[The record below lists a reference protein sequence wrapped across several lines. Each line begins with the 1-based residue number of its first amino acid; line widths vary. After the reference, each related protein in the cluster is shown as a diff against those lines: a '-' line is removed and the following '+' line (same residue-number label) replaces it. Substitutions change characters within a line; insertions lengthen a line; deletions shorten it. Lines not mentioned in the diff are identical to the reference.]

1 MIKKILP
8 VIIFISPLLSD
19 ETKNYKY
26 GCPVPDILMQTLKL
40 TENERKYPYL
50 IRTNDIKNLNGFE
63 KVIKKYPHTYENK
76 NDKLVIDCHNE
87 DNCVKIS
94 IDLISS
100 GISNIDLGLF
110 QINYD
115 SFPFN
120 MYTYFNEQF
129 GYRNACKVVL
139 SKIKITKDWDW
150 RTLAAYH
157 SLTPKHN
164 EKYKNKLITNYQYL
178 LKKEKEKKE
187 NPINENV
194 VSEIKE
200 IKKEIKNDEVKVAHN
215 KLKVPTQKTKSQKEF
230 FKVTKENHFADNKL

>member
-1 MIKKILP
+1 M
-8 VIIFISPLLSD
+8 FISPLLSD

-26 GCPVPDILMQTLKL
+26 GCPVPDILMQTIKL
-40 TENERKYPYL
+40 TENHKKNPYL
-50 IRTNDIKNLNGFE
+50 IRTNDIDNLKRFE
-63 KVIKKYPHTYENK
+63 KIVKKYPHSYPDK

-230 FKVTKENHFADNKL
+230 FKVTKENHFADNYNTPRKLNNFL

>member
-26 GCPVPDILMQTLKL
+26 GCPVPDILMQTIKL
-40 TENERKYPYL
+40 TENDKKNPYL

-63 KVIKKYPHTYENK
+63 KVIKKYPHSYPYK

-178 LKKEKEKKE
+178 LKKEKGKKE

>member
-1 MIKKILP
+1 M
-8 VIIFISPLLSD
+8 LSD

-26 GCPVPDILMQTLKL
+26 GCPVPDILMQTIKL
-40 TENERKYPYL
+40 TENHKKNPYL
-50 IRTNDIKNLNGFE
+50 IRTNDTDNLKRFE
-63 KVIKKYPHTYENK
+63 KIVKKYSHSYPDK

-164 EKYKNKLITNYQYL
+164 ENYQNKLMTNYQYL

-194 VSEIKE
+194 VAEIKE

-215 KLKVPTQKTKSQKEF
+215 KLKIPTQKTKSQKEF

>member
-8 VIIFISPLLSD
+8 IILFVSPLFSQ
-19 ETKNYKY
+19 ETNEYKY

-94 IDLISS
+94 IDLIES
-100 GISNIDLGLF
+100 GISNLDLGLF

>member
-8 VIIFISPLLSD
+8 IIIFISPLFSQ
-19 ETKNYKY
+19 ETNEYKY

-63 KVIKKYPHTYENK
+63 KVIKKYPHSYPYK

-94 IDLISS
+94 IDLIES
-100 GISNIDLGLF
+100 GISNLDLGLF

>member
-8 VIIFISPLLSD
+8 IIIFISPLLSD

-26 GCPVPDILMQTLKL
+26 GCPVPDILMQTIKL
-40 TENERKYPYL
+40 TENHKKNPYL
-50 IRTNDIKNLNGFE
+50 IRTNDTNNLKRFE
-63 KVIKKYPHTYENK
+63 KIVRKYPHSYPYK

-94 IDLISS
+94 IDLIES
-100 GISNIDLGLF
+100 GISNLDLGLF

-157 SLTPKHN
+157 SLTPKLN
-164 EKYKNKLITNYQYL
+164 EKYQMKLIKNYTLLTQNKKQKNGNKIIDTNKNIKNKN
-178 LKKEKEKKE
+178 
-187 NPINENV
+187 
-194 VSEIKE
+194 
-200 IKKEIKNDEVKVAHN
+200 IKKSSKSD
-215 KLKVPTQKTKSQKEF
+215 KTQKEF
-230 FKVTKENHFADNKL
+230 FKVTKETHIAKNENINLN

>member
-1 MIKKILP
+1 M
-8 VIIFISPLLSD
+8 LSD

-26 GCPVPDILMQTLKL
+26 GCPVPDILMQTIKL
-40 TENERKYPYL
+40 TENDKKNPYL

-87 DNCVKIS
+87 DNCVTIA
-94 IDLISS
+94 IALIES
-100 GISNIDLGLF
+100 GISNLDLGLF

-150 RTLAAYH
+150 KTLAAYH

>member
-8 VIIFISPLLSD
+8 IIIFISPLLSD

-26 GCPVPDILMQTLKL
+26 GCPVPDILMQTIKL
-40 TENERKYPYL
+40 TENDKKNPYL

-200 IKKEIKNDEVKVAHN
+200 IKKEIKNDEVKIAHN

-230 FKVTKENHFADNKL
+230 FKASKENHFADNKL

>member
-8 VIIFISPLLSD
+8 IIIFISPLFSQ
-19 ETKNYKY
+19 ETNEYKY

-63 KVIKKYPHTYENK
+63 KVIKKYPHSYPYK

-94 IDLISS
+94 IDLIES
-100 GISNIDLGLF
+100 GISNLDLGLF

-157 SLTPKHN
+157 SLTPKLN
-164 EKYKNKLITNYQYL
+164 EQYQMKL
-178 LKKEKEKKE
+178 LKNYNLLTQNKKQK
-187 NPINENV
+187 NENKIIDTNKQ
-194 VSEIKE
+194 IKTAE
-200 IKKEIKNDEVKVAHN
+200 VKKIDTNKNIKNENIKKSSKSN
-215 KLKVPTQKTKSQKEF
+215 KTQKEF
-230 FKVTKENHFADNKL
+230 FKATKETNLAQRGI

>member
-1 MIKKILP
+1 MC
-8 VIIFISPLLSD
+8 SSD
-19 ETKNYKY
+19 LF
-26 GCPVPDILMQTLKL
+26 PSHDMLMQTIKL
-40 TENERKYPYL
+40 TENHKKNPYL
-50 IRTNDIKNLNGFE
+50 IRTNDTDNLKRFE
-63 KVIKKYPHTYENK
+63 KIVRKYPHSYPDK

-164 EKYKNKLITNYQYL
+164 ENYQNKLMTNYQYL

-187 NPINENV
+187 ILLM
-194 VSEIKE
+194 KM
-200 IKKEIKNDEVKVAHN
+200 
-215 KLKVPTQKTKSQKEF
+215 
-230 FKVTKENHFADNKL
+230 

>member
-8 VIIFISPLLSD
+8 IIIFISPLLSD

-26 GCPVPDILMQTLKL
+26 GCPVPDILMQTIKL
-40 TENERKYPYL
+40 TENHKKNPYL
-50 IRTNDIKNLNGFE
+50 IRTNDTDNLKRFE
-63 KVIKKYPHTYENK
+63 KIVKKYPHSYPDK

-157 SLTPKHN
+157 SLTPKLN
-164 EKYKNKLITNYQYL
+164 KQYQLKLMENYNFLVQKNKQQ
-178 LKKEKEKKE
+178 K
-187 NPINENV
+187 NENKV
-194 VSEIKE
+194 LNSASQTIIAEVKKIDTNKNTKNEN
-200 IKKEIKNDEVKVAHN
+200 IKKSSKSN
-215 KLKVPTQKTKSQKEF
+215 KTQKEF
-230 FKVTKENHFADNKL
+230 FKVTKETNLAQRGI

>member
-8 VIIFISPLLSD
+8 IIIFISPLLSD

-26 GCPVPDILMQTLKL
+26 GCPVPDILMQTIKL
-40 TENERKYPYL
+40 TENDKKNPYL

-63 KVIKKYPHTYENK
+63 KVIKKYPHSYPYK

-94 IDLISS
+94 IDLIES
-100 GISNIDLGLF
+100 GISNLDLGLF

-194 VSEIKE
+194 VAEIKE

>member
-8 VIIFISPLLSD
+8 IIIFISPLLSD

-26 GCPVPDILMQTLKL
+26 GCPVPDILMQTIKL
-40 TENERKYPYL
+40 TENHKKNPYL
-50 IRTNDIKNLNGFE
+50 IRTNDTDNLKRFE
-63 KVIKKYPHTYENK
+63 KIVKKYSHSYPDK

-194 VSEIKE
+194 VAEIKE
-200 IKKEIKNDEVKVAHN
+200 IKKEIKNDEVKIAHN

-230 FKVTKENHFADNKL
+230 FKVSKETNLAQRGI

>member
-87 DNCVKIS
+87 DNCVTIA
-94 IDLISS
+94 IALIES
-100 GISNIDLGLF
+100 GISNLDLGLF

-178 LKKEKEKKE
+178 LKKEKGKKE

>member
-8 VIIFISPLLSD
+8 IILFVSPLFSQ
-19 ETKNYKY
+19 ETNEYKY

>member
-8 VIIFISPLLSD
+8 IILFVSPLFSQ
-19 ETKNYKY
+19 ETNEYKY

-94 IDLISS
+94 IDLIES
-100 GISNIDLGLF
+100 GISNLDLGLF

-187 NPINENV
+187 NPTNENV

>member
-8 VIIFISPLLSD
+8 IIIFISPLFSQ
-19 ETKNYKY
+19 ETNEYKY

-63 KVIKKYPHTYENK
+63 KVIKKYPHSYPDK

-178 LKKEKEKKE
+178 LKKEKGKKE

-194 VSEIKE
+194 VLEIKE

>member
-26 GCPVPDILMQTLKL
+26 GCPVPDILMQTIKL
-40 TENERKYPYL
+40 TENDKKNPYL

-63 KVIKKYPHTYENK
+63 KVIKKYPHSYPYK

-178 LKKEKEKKE
+178 LKEKKE